1 MSVTTVSDA
10 ADSASYRLDSTYFI
24 SFSMSHETLRR
35 ALKASSPLNIMQ
47 YRILI
52 RAFLSSPAA
61 TPQSVLIDSLGLKPS
76 AAAQATAVL
85 EEASFIVRQA
95 GRSDA
100 RARDIFITED
110 GVAHIAQVNAALVD
124 ELYRSWPTDTPLFR
138 DILETVVY
146 AGARIDPI
154 LSSGNSER
162 FPASH
167 VVTTVELIAHRLEYD
182 IVAGAGA
189 SLGECRIM
197 QRLCEVGRPL
207 RIGDLADQIFMNN
220 ATATRNASKLCGRG
234 WARKLVDPHDS
245 KAVYLDLTEAG
256 AQEAQRICRI
266 IDEAAYTRFWSIM
279 NEEQREAFRQ
289 LGSVVIADLRRK
301 KEAERLSALS
311 LLRPMD

>member
-1 MSVTTVSDA
+1 M
-10 ADSASYRLDSTYFI
+10 
-24 SFSMSHETLRR
+24 
-35 ALKASSPLNIMQ
+35 
-47 YRILI
+47 
-52 RAFLSSPAA
+52 
-61 TPQSVLIDSLGLKPS
+61 
-76 AAAQATAVL
+76 
-85 EEASFIVRQA
+85 
-95 GRSDA
+95 
-100 RARDIFITED
+100 
-110 GVAHIAQVNAALVD
+110 
-124 ELYRSWPTDTPLFR
+124 
-138 DILETVVY
+138 
-146 AGARIDPI
+146 
-154 LSSGNSER
+154 
-162 FPASH
+162 
-167 VVTTVELIAHRLEYD
+167 TTVELIAHRLEHD